1 MKNISKGGDRQNNNS
16 ILSQIPME
24 QSIPTQNIDTTK
36 GNKFVSIIATHQA
49 RIRCYLSSIL
59 GKPIERFMNGAVLR
73 IEINPTDLL
82 CSLVYQGELNEVK
95 PEKKYYVIN
104 NNDSSPNYTAI
115 PFPDVRVPSKYNTNG
130 ETYVFFVIRHGQGT
144 HNILKGFQK
153 KRAAVF
159 GNKDTRL
166 TDTGFEQAAM
176 TGHMMT
182 KNAEFLSATSLFSS
196 DLVRTIETLVTV
208 LNQDR
213 NQTISNRIAGKEIIV
228 LPCAHELNYDKSGS
242 CDGSSSQAML
252 GNENKSSCKSINDC
266 ISSYQGFQINWNYYN
281 SFYGNGTRMKSGS
294 NRKHCRNTNFLQ
306 EAIDIINGTN
316 QILVDNVS
324 GGKRKRYTRKR
335 RKHKKSTKKRVR
347 RKSKTKRVR
356 RKKTKSRKKAR
367 KWSRKYKKSI
377 NCRKPKGFSQK
388 QYCKYGRKRKTR
400 MSGGVAAG
408 SDMGRLMEAAGP
420 PTNSSR
426 VPHTNNVNLYD
437 NKGKLIGTTS
447 EGINALVA
455 LEDAFSGDAGAG
467 ITGFSDTITDLF
479 QDGEEEEMTQLLQEN
494 GFKDY
499 NDMADL
505 HHLYSQAKEEARSV
519 EEDVRLNEE
528 EADEEPYTEDRIN
541 DLINQKYIVRRDG
554 IIYTVV

>member
-24 QSIPTQNIDTTK
+24 QSMPTQNVDTTK

-59 GKPIERFMNGAVLR
+59 GKPMERFMNGAVLR

-104 NNDSSPNYTAI
+104 SNDSSPNYTAI

-159 GNKDTRL
+159 GSKDTRL
-166 TDTGFEQAAM
+166 TDTGFEQAAK
-176 TGHMMT
+176 TGYMMT
-182 KNAEFLSATSLFSS
+182 KNAEFLSASSLFSS

-208 LNQDR
+208 IKQDP
-213 NQTISNRIAGKEIIV
+213 NKTISNRIAGQEIVV

-252 GNENKSSCKSINDC
+252 GNENKPSCKSTNDC

-281 SFYGNGTRMKSGS
+281 SFYDNGTRIKSGS

-316 QILVDNVS
+316 QILVNNVS
-324 GGKRKRYTRKR
+324 GGKRKRSTRKR
-335 RKHKKSTKKRVR
+335 RKQKKSTKKRI
-347 RKSKTKRVR
+347 R
-356 RKKTKSRKKAR
+356 RKKAKSRKKAR

-388 QYCKYGRKRKTR
+388 QHCKYGRKRRKRKTR
-400 MSGGVAAG
+400 MSGGVASG
-408 SDMGRLMEAAGP
+408 SEMGRLMEAAGP

-426 VPHTNNVNLYD
+426 VPHTNNINLYD

-467 ITGFSDTITDLF
+467 ISGFSNTITDLF

-494 GFKDY
+494 GFNDYKD
-499 NDMADL
+499 MSDL

-519 EEDVRLNEE
+519 EDVVKDLEE
-528 EADEEPYTEDRIN
+528 EAEGEPYTEDRIN
-541 DLINQKYIVRRDG
+541 DLINQKYIVRRNG

>member
-1 MKNISKGGDRQNNNS
+1 MKNISKGGDRQNDNS

-59 GKPIERFMNGAVLR
+59 GKPMERFMNGAVLR

-82 CSLVYQGELNEVK
+82 CSLVYQGELDEVK
-95 PEKKYYVIN
+95 PDKKYYVIN
-104 NNDSSPNYTAI
+104 SNDSSPNYTAI
-115 PFPDVRVPSKYNTNG
+115 QFTDVKVQSKYNTNG

-166 TDTGFEQAAM
+166 TDTGFEQAAK
-176 TGHMMT
+176 TGYMMT

-208 LNQDR
+208 IKQDR
-213 NQTISNRIAGKEIIV
+213 NQTISNRIAGQEIVV

-266 ISSYQGFQINWNYYN
+266 ISSYQEFQINWNYYN

-324 GGKRKRYTRKR
+324 GGKRKRSTRKR
-335 RKHKKSTKKRVR
+335 RKHKKSAKKRVK
-347 RKSKTKRVR
+347 RKSKSKRVR
-356 RKKTKSRKKAR
+356 RKKTKSRKKNKKNTR
-367 KWSRKYKKSI
+367 KSSKKYKKSI
-377 NCRKPKGFSQK
+377 PH
-388 QYCKYGRKRKTR
+388 RKRKTR

-494 GFKDY
+494 GFKGY